1 MSMFQILAQA
11 ISTKFFLLFIL
22 NSNLTRRT
30 VFNAPFDSPT
40 LTSSLGFVS
49 QVYSVWYET

>member
-11 ISTKFFLLFIL
+11 TSTKFFLLFIL
-22 NSNLTRRT
+22 NSNLTGRT
-30 VFNAPFDSPT
+30 VFMAPFDSPT